1 MGAANIQRLRSDKQ
15 RPETVATQA
24 LVGAPS
30 PRPRHGSLESLELRD
45 PETFRGL
52 IKAGPQFDAIYFPD
66 LPKSLMQCNRSI
78 LFLGHNRSSIL
89 VQVLQVSVYLG
100 RCTILQVHGS
110 VSVCSNVI
118 LAFE

>member
-66 LPKSLMQCNRSI
+66 LPKSLMQCNRRI
-78 LFLGHNRSSIL
+78 LFFRA
-89 VQVLQVSVYLG
+89 QP
-100 RCTILQVHGS
+100 
-110 VSVCSNVI
+110 
-118 LAFE
+118 